1 MADRTEN
8 GAGRGDRNSL
18 DLDALAVSDRFR
30 LFNFTRRDDH
40 IAYLWVLRALDPL
53 RAVHQAQAH
62 SDEVAAALA
71 ELAAAHDEAPRLDGS
86 LREKLDAL
94 TEDGMVH
101 RLEDASR
108 AGSLARY
115 RNRQSVYQF
124 SELGYRA
131 FAAVEDVL
139 SARIRDA
146 NLSRLVFS
154 DILDDLKSLAAAT
167 GAQNAEQVYR
177 RLSRLDTVLDDMSRR
192 AAQFHL
198 TLGEIIRSTDTSPE
212 VFLRYKNALLTHMT
226 DFMAELDRYL
236 PRLAAAVAEAEGS
249 AAGQETGA

>member
-1 MADRTEN
+1 MADQT
-8 GAGRGDRNSL
+8 GDGTDRGERNSL

-40 IAYLWVLRALDPL
+40 VAYLWVLRALDRL
-53 RAVHQAQAH
+53 RGVHQVQAH
-62 SDEVAAALA
+62 PDDVATALA
-71 ELAAAHDEAPRLDGS
+71 ELAAVHDEVPVIEGW
-86 LREKLDAL
+86 REKLDAL
-94 TEDGMVH
+94 AEDGVVH

-146 NLSRLVFS
+146 
-154 DILDDLKSLAAAT
+154 
-167 GAQNAEQVYR
+167 
-177 RLSRLDTVLDDMSRR
+177 
-192 AAQFHL
+192 
-198 TLGEIIRSTDTSPE
+198 
-212 VFLRYKNALLTHMT
+212 
-226 DFMAELDRYL
+226 
-236 PRLAAAVAEAEGS
+236 
-249 AAGQETGA
+249 